1 MNPTDFQKWLAQS
14 DMLTP
19 SQRQRALDAL
29 STTNSGQSSYSLI
42 EERIADER
50 KCPRCHTPGAREMGW
65 QMVFSATGAII
76 AVALST
82 R

>member
-1 MNPTDFQKWLAQS
+1 MKPTDFQKWLAQS

-29 STTNSGQSSYSLI
+29 PTSNIGQASYNLI

-50 KCPRCHTPGAREMGW
+50 KCLIVIYREARDMGW
-65 QMVFSATGAII
+65 RMVFSATGAII
-76 AVALST
+76 VVALST